1 MVFQE
6 TIHGRLVTTGDI
18 IFTREGPNSIYSM
31 GCTALGERPPGEADH
46 CLLYLGPAGL
56 CVEAGINGVI
66 TFEAGGSW
74 NAEQMFMSRGLVD
87 TFHAASSLLAGRGL
101 GAEQEIAVRAFVRGY
116 ALGCVHKPYNL
127 KLTDLYDEK
136 ALYCSQLVY
145 LAYRGAGIELHAA
158 GTVLSGRRPVQLVLP
173 ANILENSVVIRPL
186 ARGAGNDGDVFPR
199 RGACAGVHE
208 RDVP

>member
-6 TIHGRLVTTGDI
+6 TIHGRLVTTGDV

-31 GCTALGERPPGEADH
+31 GCTALGDKPPGEADH

-56 CVEAGINGVI
+56 CVEAGVHGVI
-66 TFEAGGSW
+66 TFEAGGNW

-101 GAEQEIAVRAFVRGY
+101 GAGEEIAVRTFVRGY

-127 KLTDLYDEK
+127 KLTDLHDEK

-145 LAYRGAGIELHAA
+145 MAYRWAGIELHAA

-186 ARGAGNDGDVFPR
+186 PTGAGNGGDAST
-199 RGACAGVHE
+199 RGACAGGHK